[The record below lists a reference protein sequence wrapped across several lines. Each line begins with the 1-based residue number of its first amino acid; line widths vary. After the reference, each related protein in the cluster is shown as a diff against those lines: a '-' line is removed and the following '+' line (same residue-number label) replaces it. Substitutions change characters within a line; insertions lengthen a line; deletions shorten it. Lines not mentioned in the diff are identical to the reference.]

1 MSRVFSVKE
10 DECGYSMLLDGTS
23 SFTFSKIF
31 PPPNSILDTYLFTYL
46 LIPDEN
52 RVSINQEIV
61 IVLYISLEQRKE
73 PGLIKIC

>member
-1 MSRVFSVKE
+1 MARVFSVKKE
-10 DECGYSMLLDGTS
+10 NECVYLMLLNGTS

-52 RVSINQEIV
+52 RVPINQEV
-61 IVLYISLEQRKE
+61 VAVLCHLS
-73 PGLIKIC
+73 GA